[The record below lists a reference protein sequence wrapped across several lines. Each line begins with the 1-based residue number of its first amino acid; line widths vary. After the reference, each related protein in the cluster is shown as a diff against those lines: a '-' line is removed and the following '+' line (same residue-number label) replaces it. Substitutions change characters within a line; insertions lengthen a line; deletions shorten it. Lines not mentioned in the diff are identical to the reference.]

1 MDTGTGVFFV
11 TVIVV
16 VPWDT
21 EERPEKING
30 DCVCNVCWT
39 LTLMSSGAS
48 VAALRHTRR
57 VTSSRHFYIFLKYH
71 RLGKPT

>member
-30 DCVCNVCWT
+30 DCVDDEAGGVVKMIGTVLVSTCGCGCGCGVSELDCA
-39 LTLMSSGAS
+39 G
-48 VAALRHTRR
+48 
-57 VTSSRHFYIFLKYH
+57 
-71 RLGKPT
+71 